1 MSAPAATIVVESHGR
16 FYRKRAIDRAQ
27 ALAMGAASIG
37 TSAKPAPAAAAGTRG
52 RGRPASTKA
61 RPGGDGSSTSMVVP
75 RKMAG
80 RIIGRGGTSIK
91 RVRDESGAGVSIK
104 NAANDTAV
112 VSFRGSP
119 DAIAAAMA
127 KVRLILDD
135 DE

>member
-1 MSAPAATIVVESHGR
+1 MAALAATIVVESHGR
-16 FYRKRAIDRAQ
+16 SYRKRAIDRAQ
-27 ALAMGAASIG
+27 ALSMGAASIG
-37 TSAKPAPAAAAGTRG
+37 TTVKPAPAAAAGTRG
-52 RGRPASTKA
+52 RGRTKS
-61 RPGGDGSSTSMVVP
+61 RPESDGGSSSMVVP

-80 RIIGRGGTSIK
+80 RIIGRGGTTIK

-104 NAANDTAV
+104 NAANDTAI

-127 KVRLILDD
+127 QVRLVLDG